1 MKLCKIDINGQTFR
15 LCLNGAALFD
25 IYDKF
30 GTKGFVTDPIEGHT
44 RKAFN
49 ATCWMFAKLAEQGEL
64 VRRHQ
69 GYDRQ
74 EIKMPEYFQTFFRP
88 ADVLTARE
96 AIKTAVQVG
105 FAREIPDEEDGEID
119 LGLQELK
126 KKRNRADPLSVFTDH
141 HPVPRAERP
150 GGPAADGGSGG

>member
-1 MKLCKIDINGQTFR
+1 MKLHEVDLCGQHLYLLLNGQ
-15 LCLNGAALFD
+15 ALFD

-30 GTKGFVTDPIEGHT
+30 GTKGFVTDPIEGNT

-96 AIKTAVQVG
+96 TIKTAVQVG
-105 FAREIPDEEDGEID
+105 FAREITDGEDEEID
-119 LGLQELK
+119 LGLQELEK
-126 KKRNRADPLSVFTDH
+126 KT
-141 HPVPRAERP
+141 EP
-150 GGPAADGGSGG
+150 G

>member
-88 ADVLTARE
+88 DDVLTARE

-119 LGLQELK
+119 LGLQELEK
-126 KKRNRADPLSVFTDH
+126 KT
-141 HPVPRAERP
+141 EP
-150 GGPAADGGSGG
+150 G

>member
-64 VRRHQ
+64 VRRWQ
-69 GYDRQ
+69 GLDRGP
-74 EIKMPEYFQTFFRP
+74 IAPEQYFRVNLKP
-88 ADVLTARE
+88 LEVSDAKKAIRE
-96 AIKTAVQVG
+96 AIALG
-105 FAREIPDEEDGEID
+105 FAREEEEKRERDLFLEELQKKTKEI
-119 LGLQELK
+119 
-126 KKRNRADPLSVFTDH
+126 T
-141 HPVPRAERP
+141 
-150 GGPAADGGSGG
+150 